1 MTADFD
7 HHAESYGREVNDSV
21 SFTGREVDY
30 FAERKAIHLLDLL
43 GRRLGPPSSVR
54 ALDVGCGVGTTDAHL
69 AGHLGDLAG
78 IDVSADA
85 VAEAA
90 ERNPEVAYRSYAGDL
105 LPYQDATFDLAF
117 AVCVLHHVEPP
128 DRARFTAE
136 MARVVRPGG
145 LVVIFEHNPF
155 NPLTRVAVS
164 RCEFDDGV
172 ELLRRS
178 EATRLVSGAGVHPVE
193 RRYIMFTPLAG
204 AWSTRIDRLA
214 RWVPIGGQYYVA
226 GRRAG

>member
-7 HHAESYGREVNDSV
+7 RHADSYGREVNASV

-30 FAERKAIHLLDLL
+30 FAERKAIHLRDLVA
-43 GRRLGPPSSVR
+43 RRSGPPSSVH

-69 AGHLGDLAG
+69 VGKFGSLDG
-78 IDVSADA
+78 IDVSAEA
-85 VAEAA
+85 VAEAST
-90 ERNPEVAYRSYAGDL
+90 RNPDVTYRSYAGDV
-105 LPYQDATFDLAF
+105 LPYADATFDLSF
-117 AVCVLHHVEPP
+117 AVCVLHHVEPSERP
-128 DRARFTAE
+128 RFTAE

-164 RCEFDDGV
+164 RCEFDEGV

-178 EATRLVSGAGVHPVE
+178 EADRLVAGAGD
-193 RRYIMFTPLAG
+193 IMFTPWGGAG
-204 AWSTRIDRLA
+204 APRLDRLA
-214 RWVPIGGQYYVA
+214 RRVPLGAQYYVA
-226 GRRAG
+226 GRRGT